1 MKKKIKEKV
10 IQEKLGPQEI
20 KISYEQDRM
29 IFELGD
35 KQFFLKEEQASF
47 LFGRNVGIRFEQL
60 RADEKEDFT
69 DLNTS
74 DFVAKF
80 RAVNEF
86 YGNLQEAAKYLKIDE
101 QRLKRWAADNDSQR
115 LYNKLAIHDGKF
127 EYEESYKKYRKEL
140 FGEEKEEE
148 RKPFSPDIRTINKIA
163 DLVMEGSNPRE
174 IAKEIK
180 VDYGSF
186 ISWFTSKEPQQRIQL
201 IINNEISRKESL
213 KNREKHE
220 G

>member
-80 RAVNEF
+80 HAVNDF
-86 YGNLQEAAKYLKIDE
+86 YRNLQGAAKHLKIDE
-101 QRLKRWAADNDSQR
+101 QRLKRWMADGDSSR
-115 LYNKLAIHDGKF
+115 LQNKLMIYDGKF

-140 FGEEKEEE
+140 FGEDKEEATAF
-148 RKPFSPDIRTINKIA
+148 RPDLKMINKIA
-163 DLVMEGSNPRE
+163 NLAIKGLGPRE

-180 VDYGSF
+180 INYGSF
-186 ISWFTSKEPQQRIQL
+186 LPWFTGKECDRAIKL
-201 IINNEISRKESL
+201 AKANK
-213 KNREKHE
+213 
-220 G
+220 

>member
-35 KQFFLKEEQASF
+35 RQFFLKEEQASF

-60 RADEKEDFT
+60 RADEKEDFS

-74 DFVAKF
+74 NFVAKY

-86 YGNLQEAAKYLKIDE
+86 YRNLQSAVKYLKIDE
-101 QRLKRWAADNDSQR
+101 QRLKRWIADNDSQR
-115 LYNKLAIHDGKF
+115 LQSKLIIYDGKF

-140 FGEEKEEE
+140 FGEDKEGATAF
-148 RKPFSPDIRTINKIA
+148 RPDLKMINKIA
-163 DLVMEGSNPRE
+163 NLAIEGLGPRE

-180 VDYGSF
+180 VNYGSF
-186 ISWFTSKEPQQRIQL
+186 LPWFTGKECDGAIKLARANKQ
-201 IINNEISRKESL
+201 
-213 KNREKHE
+213 
-220 G
+220 